1 MYKPNGRRELGGTQS
16 RPGKRCRV
24 IRQICD
30 TRPGRWAGLF
40 ISLSKE
46 RRALDWN
53 MMIHSAYLLSTDMPG
68 LSKDP
73 GNQE

>member
-1 MYKPNGRRELGGTQS
+1 MYKPNGRRELGGMQS
-16 RPGKRCRV
+16 RPGKKCRV

-46 RRALDWN
+46 KMKSIRLEYDDD
-53 MMIHSAYLLSTDMPG
+53 SLSIFA
-68 LSKDP
+68 
-73 GNQE
+73 EH